1 LSPIPRPAGQ
11 SARDPGTRTG
21 VRPRAPRFSIDYM
34 DLSADPAKDFYR
46 YASGRWL
53 DANQIPPD
61 KARWG
66 VLSELTDRNFALM
79 REIMEEAGRAQG
91 GPPGSPRRKVGD
103 FFTSAID
110 SRRRDARGLRPIAPE
125 LRRIGKITSLTSFVD
140 ELARLHDQGIPAL
153 FDSYVSPDDK
163 NSSVYSLY
171 LYQGGLS
178 LPDRDYYLKRS
189 FGPQREAFLAH
200 LERMFVL
207 LGEKRGSAEAAAEQ
221 VMRMETILAR
231 SSKSRTAL
239 RDPRRN
245 YHRYTIEALAEREAA
260 FPWRKYFSRR
270 GAAKIPYLV
279 VGQPAFFDTASQVVR
294 AASKGDL
301 KVYLRWH
308 LIHRSAPYLHK
319 AAEEEDFDFFNRR
332 LMGQQQP
339 EPRWKRAAIVVD
351 RAIGEASGQ
360 LYVERHFTPEARARM
375 AELVKDIESVFRD
388 RLKSVP
394 WMAEETRKLAL
405 AKFDRFTTKIGHPE
419 KFRDYSPVVIR
430 RDDYLGNVLRAAT
443 FEVRRNMA
451 RIGGPIDRTEWGMTP
466 PTVNAYFNP
475 NLNEIVFPA
484 GILQPPLFD
493 SSMDDAVNLG
503 GIGMV
508 IGHEVT
514 HGYDDEGR
522 KFDAEGNLRDW
533 WSEVDAREFEARARG
548 ITEEYSEFE
557 PLPGARVNGMLT
569 RGENIADLGGVR
581 IAYEALRRRLEDG
594 RTPRTSID
602 GFTPEQRFF
611 LSYAQIW
618 RSKVRE
624 EEVKRLLTVDPH
636 SPARF
641 RVLGPLVNLQEFW
654 AAFKIPPGAA
664 MRRPEERV
672 VEIW

>member
-1 LSPIPRPAGQ
+1 
-11 SARDPGTRTG
+11 
-21 VRPRAPRFSIDYM
+21 M
-34 DLSADPAKDFYR
+34 DLSADPAEDFYR

-53 DANQIPPD
+53 DANEIPPD

-79 REIMEEAGRAQG
+79 REIMEEAARAEG
-91 GPPGSPRRKVGD
+91 EPSHSPRREVGD
-103 FFTSAID
+103 FFTSAMD
-110 SRRRDARGLRPIAPE
+110 SRRRDAQGFRPIAPE
-125 LRRIGKITSLTSFVD
+125 LRRIAEITSSASFVD
-140 ELARLHDQGIPAL
+140 ELARLHDQGVPVL

-178 LPDRDYYLKRS
+178 LPDRDYYLKRR
-189 FGPQREAFLAH
+189 FGPQREAYLAPVA
-200 LERMFVL
+200 RMFVL
-207 LGEKRGSAEAAAEQ
+207 LGEKRGSAEAAADQ
-221 VMRMETILAR
+221 VMRMETLLAR

-245 YHRYTIEALAEREAA
+245 YHRYTVESLAERNPA
-260 FPWRKYFSRR
+260 FPWRRYFSRR
-270 GAAKIPYLV
+270 GAAKIPYMV
-279 VGQPAFFDTASQVVR
+279 VGQPAFFDAASLMVR
-294 AASKGDL
+294 AASKADL
-301 KVYLRWH
+301 RVYRRWH
-308 LIHRSAPYLHK
+308 VIHRSAPYLHT

-339 EPRWKRAAIVVD
+339 EPGWKRAAIVVD
-351 RAIGEASGQ
+351 SAIGEASGQ
-360 LYVERHFTPEARARM
+360 LYVERHFPPEARARM

-405 AKFDRFTTKIGHPE
+405 AKFDRFTTKIGYPE
-419 KFRDYSPVVIR
+419 KFRDYSAVVIR
-430 RDDYLGNVLRAAT
+430 RDDYLGNVRRAAA
-443 FEVRRNMA
+443 FEVRRNVA

-493 SSMDDAVNLG
+493 FTMDDAVNLG

-514 HGYDDEGR
+514 HGYDDSGR

-533 WSEVDAREFEARARG
+533 WSEADAREFEARAKG

-636 SPARF
+636 SPPRF
-641 RVLGPLVNLQEFW
+641 RVLGPLVNLPEFW
-654 AAFKIPPGAA
+654 AAFQIPPGSA
-664 MRRPEERV
+664 MRRPQGRV

>member
-1 LSPIPRPAGQ
+1 M
-11 SARDPGTRTG
+11 DP
-21 VRPRAPRFSIDYM
+21 
-34 DLSADPAKDFYR
+34 SADPAEDFYR
-46 YASGRWL
+46 YACGRWL
-53 DANQIPPD
+53 DVNQIPPD

-66 VLSELTDRNFALM
+66 VLSELTDRNFVQM
-79 REIMEEAGRAQG
+79 REIMEEAARAAEG
-91 GPPGSPRRKVGD
+91 EPSRSPRRQVGD
-103 FFTSAID
+103 FFASAMD
-110 SRRRDARGLRPIAPE
+110 SRRREAQRFRPVSPE
-125 LRRIGKITSLTSFVD
+125 LRRIAGIASSASFVD
-140 ELARLHDQGIPAL
+140 ELARLHGQGVPAL

-189 FGPQREAFLAH
+189 FGPQREAYLAH
-200 LERMFVL
+200 VARMFIL
-207 LGEKRGSAEAAAEQ
+207 LGEKPRSAETAADR
-221 VMRMETILAR
+221 VMRMETLLAR
-231 SSKSRTAL
+231 SGRSRTAL

-245 YHRYTIEALAEREAA
+245 YHRYTIEALEERDPA
-260 FPWRKYFSRR
+260 FPWRRYLSKR

-279 VGQPAFFDTASQVVR
+279 VGQPAFFDAASQIVRTASR
-294 AASKGDL
+294 AEL
-301 KVYLRWH
+301 RVYLRWH
-308 LIHRSAPYLHK
+308 LVHRSAPYLHK
-319 AAEEEDFDFFNRR
+319 AAEDEDFDFFNRR

-339 EPRWKRAAIVVD
+339 EPQWKRAAIVVD
-351 RAIGEASGQ
+351 GAIGEASGE
-360 LYVERHFTPEARARM
+360 LYVERHFPPHARARI

-388 RLKSVP
+388 RLESIP
-394 WMAEETRKLAL
+394 WMADETRKLAL
-405 AKFDRFTTKIGHPE
+405 TKFDRFTTKIGHPE
-419 KFRDYSPVVIR
+419 KFRDYSSVVIR
-430 RDDYLGNVLRAAT
+430 RDDYLGNVRRASA
-443 FEVRRNMA
+443 FEVRRNVA
-451 RIGGPIDRTEWGMTP
+451 RIGRPIDRTEWGMTP

-493 SSMDDAVNLG
+493 IEMDDAVNLG

-514 HGYDDEGR
+514 HGYDDQGR
-522 KFDAEGNLRDW
+522 KFDADGNLRDW
-533 WSEVDAREFEARARG
+533 WSEADAREFEARAKE
-548 ITEEYSEFE
+548 IADEYSEFE
-557 PLPGARVNGMLT
+557 PLPGARINGMLT

-594 RTPRTSID
+594 RTPRTRVD

-636 SPARF
+636 SPPRF
-641 RVLGPLVNLQEFW
+641 RVLGPLMNLPEFW
-654 AAFKIPPGAA
+654 AAFKIPQGSA
-664 MRRPEERV
+664 MRRPEEHV